1 LGTECQGIHRMKI
14 RISEPDLGSVV
25 SRINSGVIDLQP
37 DFQRGDVWAVAK
49 RKKLIDSI
57 IRGWQVPP
65 IHVIRQEE
73 YLLEVLDG
81 QQRLRAISGFFN
93 NEFPVSG
100 MFEPIDEEVKALHGK
115 YYKNLPEQVKRKVE
129 FYPLRILEVYDYLPG
144 ETGELFNRLNQSLNL
159 TAAEKRNAQV
169 GQTRAQI
176 KSLSKK
182 LSELNLDSKF
192 IGFSNTRLAHDDLFA
207 RLCLYLEKGGTKSRV
222 SDAELYEKYRKD
234 EVFQEQIYNAVA
246 CSLEIMGQTKRRL
259 TEDKTEVHITKASFF
274 SWLLFV
280 SELFLNLKGNVDEE
294 RIIRSFLSLESKRY
308 AFKNNIK
315 SNQNWDNIGFSLKEI
330 MPLFSLFNERA
341 SSRVM
346 TTSSLL
352 IRDWCISLFYYIEN
366 PELVNLDNGRK
377 REVEAII
384 KSLTD
389 NGDELKSMVESM
401 AESGNIDD

>member
-1 LGTECQGIHRMKI
+1 MKI
-14 RISEPDLGSVV
+14 SISEPDLGSVV
-25 SRINSGVIDLQP
+25 SRINSGIIDLQP
-37 DFQRGDVWAVAK
+37 DFQRGDVWAIAK

-57 IRGWQVPP
+57 LRGWQVPP

-93 NEFPVSG
+93 NEFSVSG
-100 MFEPIDEEVKALHGK
+100 KFEPIDEQVEALHGK
-115 YYKNLPEQVKRKVE
+115 YYKDLPEQVKRKVE
-129 FYPLRILEVYDYLPG
+129 FYSLRILEVYDYLPG

-169 GQTRAQI
+169 GQTRKQI
-176 KSLSKK
+176 KSLSRK

-222 SDAELYEKYRKD
+222 SDTELYEKYRKD
-234 EVFQEQIYNAVA
+234 EVFQKEIYNSVTTA
-246 CSLEIMGQTKRRL
+246 LLIMAQIKVRL
-259 TEDKTEVHITKASFF
+259 TDENTEVHITKASFF
-274 SWLLFV
+274 SWLLFM
-280 SELFLNLKGNVDEE
+280 SELVLNLKGDVDEE

-308 AFKNNIK
+308 DYKNNIK
-315 SNQNWDNIGFSLKEI
+315 SNKDWGNVGFSLKEV

-366 PELVNLDNGRK
+366 PELVNLDDDRK
-377 REVEAII
+377 RKVETII
-384 KSLTD
+384 KSLTNNRD
-389 NGDELKSMVESM
+389 DLKSTVESM

>member
-1 LGTECQGIHRMKI
+1 MKI
-14 RISEPDLGSVV
+14 SISEPDLGTVV

-37 DFQRGDVWAVAK
+37 DFQRGDVWATPK

-57 IRGWQVPP
+57 LRGWQIPP

-100 MFEPIDEEVKALHGK
+100 KFEPIDEQVEALHGK
-115 YYKNLPEQVKRKVE
+115 YYRDLPHHVKRKVE
-129 FYPLRILEVYDYLPG
+129 FYSLRILEVYDYLPG

-169 GQTRAQI
+169 GQTRAQM

-182 LSELNLDSKF
+182 LSDFDLDSKF

-207 RLCLYLEKGGTKSRV
+207 RLCLYLEKGGARSRI
-222 SDAELYEKYRKD
+222 SDIELYEKYRKD
-234 EVFQEQIYNAVA
+234 EVFQDQVYDAVSY
-246 CSLEIMGQTKRRL
+246 SLKIMASIKTRL
-259 TEDKTEVHITKASFF
+259 AEDNFEVHITKASFF

-280 SELFLNLKGNVDEE
+280 SELFLHLQGNVDDE
-294 RIIRSFLSLESKRY
+294 RVIRSFLSFETKRY
-308 AFKNNIK
+308 EYKNNIK
-315 SNQNWDNIGFSLKEI
+315 SNQDWGNIGFSLKEV

-366 PELVNLDNGRK
+366 PEFVNLDDGRK
-377 REVEAII
+377 KEVETII
-384 KSLTD
+384 ASLK
-389 NGDELKSMVESM
+389 GDGQDLKYTVENM